1 MNRPELENR
10 AGLYNLLR
18 ALFAYPLNE
27 ALLET
32 LLNLVVEADSLLTGG
47 IAEMQSCL
55 RDAPSLKDEAE
66 RLNVEMTHLFEG
78 PGLPIAPPY
87 ASYYLNEKQLM
98 GPSAIT
104 ARQFYLQW
112 RALPESEIRLP
123 DDHIAL
129 ELGFLAHLAEHAI
142 HVENETDKLALLA
155 ASREFIQNH
164 LKPWLPPF
172 IAAQTKVEVDAFF
185 IGLAHLLRE
194 TIEADLVWLD
204 TIVENPQEILL

>member
-18 ALFAYPLNE
+18 ACYAYPLDE
-27 ALLET
+27 ALLENI
-32 LLNLVVEADSLLTGG
+32 LNLTVEADSPLTGG
-47 IAEMQSCL
+47 IAEMQSRL
-55 RDAPSLKDEAE
+55 RGEPSLKDAAE
-66 RLNVEMTHLFEG
+66 SLNVEMTRLFEG

-87 ASYYLNEKQLM
+87 ASYYLNNKQLM
-98 GPSAIT
+98 GPPAVA

-112 RALPESEIRLP
+112 RALPETELRLP

-129 ELGFLAHLAEHAI
+129 ELGFLAHLAQEVLRAEDEADR
-142 HVENETDKLALLA
+142 VALFS

-172 IAAQTKVEVDAFF
+172 IAAQAKVEVDAFF
-185 IGLAHLLRE
+185 LGLSRLLRE
-194 TIEADLVWLD
+194 TVEADLVWLD
-204 TIVENPQEILL
+204 TVVENPQEILL